1 MKYILG
7 KKLGMTRHISET
19 GEVVPVTIIEAGPC
33 VVTQIKEFTEDKKTF
48 QLGFGDTLNLN
59 KPQAGHLKENKLK
72 HLKEFKFD
80 SENQEV
86 YELNKKID
94 LSIFAKELPVK
105 VTGVSKGK
113 GFQGTVKRHNFSIG
127 PMTHGSRHHRKPGSI
142 GSMYPQK
149 VLKGRQMPG
158 RMGNDKKTIL
168 NLKIV
173 DIEADKN
180 LLLVKGSV
188 PGQNGKLLIIRQK

>member
-33 VVTQIKEFTEDKKTF
+33 FVTQVKEINEDTKTF
-48 QLGFGDTLNLN
+48 QLGFGDTKNFN
-59 KPQAGHLKENKLK
+59 KPQAGHLKDHKVK

-80 SENQEV
+80 KENAEV
-86 YELNKKID
+86 YSLNDKID
-94 LSIFAKELPVK
+94 LSIFVKDLPVK
-105 VTGVSKGK
+105 VTGISKGK

-149 VLKGRQMPG
+149 VIKGRPMPG
-158 RMGNDKKTIL
+158 RMGNDKKTIK

-173 DIEADKN
+173 EIEPDKN

-188 PGQNGKLLIIRQK
+188 PGQNGKLLIIRQ